1 MINALAVLVVTAAGF
16 AYVNERIIRL
26 PLTIGVAAIALAC
39 SIVLIACESLQ
50 ITSLQDPISRWLS
63 SLDFSRLLLDG
74 MLSFLLFA
82 GALQIDGRKLQQYA
96 WQVGFLAVIST
107 ALSAAF
113 IGCAT
118 YWILR
123 ETGVHL
129 PFTYCLV
136 FGSVV
141 APTDAVAVL
150 GTLRRARVPSAVE
163 TAIAGESLFN
173 DGVGIVLFAIFAQ
186 FATANE
192 MPSLASIGT
201 HFLREA
207 CGGLLLGAGL
217 GGALFVLMRGIDHY
231 QVEVLLTV
239 AAVIGGYAV
248 AEDIGVSGPLAMVV
262 AGMLVGNIARE
273 HAMSKTTKAN
283 IDTFWELIDGALNA
297 VLFTL
302 IGLEAIAMHAVLRA
316 WISIPATILAVLAAR
331 VLTVGLPVALMNRT
345 FQLPAKTA
353 PLLVWAGLRG
363 GISVAL
369 ALSLP
374 AGPEREI
381 VLLLTYGNVIFST
394 FAQGLSVE
402 WFAKMT
408 YKHVDE
414 QML

>member
-1 MINALAVLVVTAAGF
+1 MINALAVLVVTTAGF

-39 SIVLIACESLQ
+39 SAVLIACESLQ
-50 ITSLQDPISRWLS
+50 VTSLRDPISRWLS

-82 GALQIDGRKLQQYA
+82 GALQIDGRKLKQYA

-141 APTDAVAVL
+141 APTDAVSVL
-150 GTLRRARVPSAVE
+150 GTLRRARVPSVVE
-163 TAIAGESLFN
+163 TVIAGESLFN

-186 FATANE
+186 LATANE
-192 MPSLASIGT
+192 MPSLASMGT

-207 CGGLLLGAGL
+207 CGGLLLGATL
-217 GGALFVLMRGIDHY
+217 GGALFVLMRSIDNY

-248 AEDIGVSGPLAMVV
+248 AENIRVSGPLAMVV

-273 HAMSKTTKAN
+273 HAMSQTTQAN
-283 IDTFWELIDGALNA
+283 VDTFWELIDGALNA

-316 WISIPATILAVLAAR
+316 WISIPAAILAVLAAR
-331 VLTVGLPVALMNRT
+331 VLTVGLPVAFLSHT

-381 VLLLTYGNVIFST
+381 ILLLTYGNVIFST

-402 WFAKMT
+402 WFAQKT
-408 YKHVDE
+408 YEHAHE
-414 QML
+414 QTR